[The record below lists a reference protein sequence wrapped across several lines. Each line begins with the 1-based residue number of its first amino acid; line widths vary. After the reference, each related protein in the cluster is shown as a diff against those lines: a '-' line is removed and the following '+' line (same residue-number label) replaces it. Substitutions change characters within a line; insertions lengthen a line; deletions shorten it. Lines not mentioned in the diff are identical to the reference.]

1 MLHPA
6 LAVAGLL
13 LIAVPIVIHLLNRR
27 RFKTVRW
34 AAMDFLL
41 TAMRRNRRR
50 LRFES
55 WLLLA
60 TRCALLALAGLAL
73 ARPIGCADNALA
85 GIAGREG
92 GLSVFVIDDSASMAY
107 RRPTRNGGDEPASHF
122 QQAQKLASRLIGRL
136 GDGSEQ
142 VAVIAASSPARGVI
156 AAPTFDLSA
165 ATGVINAL
173 PQTMRGTDLAGAL
186 DKATQIASEVP
197 ATMRKTLY
205 VLTDDTAG
213 GLSQG
218 ERLATA
224 ARAAAGQYR
233 VVWHNLASP
242 GQSNA
247 AVLGVGPTDPL
258 VRRGFDANF
267 AATLQRFGGSAG
279 DANLTWRVD
288 GGPIGVPAIVPLTA
302 DAKPLVNGDPDLQ
315 KALVDGRPHMVSAG
329 LSPGDD
335 FPADDARRRV
345 VEQVRGLPVLIVE
358 GRRGGDAGTLGG
370 SGTFLGLALQPTR
383 DGGYVDVTT
392 ISDLELPG
400 RPLADYR
407 AVILAGV
414 GNLAE
419 PTAQALA
426 DFVRAGGVLMLW
438 AGEATTAENYNAVLL
453 PRGLLPGPLVQRV
466 QPPGDAL
473 VGFDFAPDSV
483 HPYLSA
489 FRGLQRSGLE
499 VPAVRQYWKIDLAPD
514 KAADVVLRYLP
525 VGGED
530 RGDPAVVTFP
540 LGDGRVL
547 VVTTAAGDPE
557 WTLLPLKDN
566 YAAFV
571 HELLSHAVG
580 NAGGGGG
587 GGGAGWET
595 LDAGGRLVVPAAVTG
610 DAKAPSLET
619 PAGDALPLARQ
630 IRQDGTALWQSD
642 PLESVGV
649 YALKSG
655 ERSWPVAVNVPADE
669 SDLRPLDESA
679 VRAVL
684 GDIDLTMQ
692 GDELPPEVGS
702 AEEGRADF
710 GWTLLLI
717 VLGLAAFEC
726 VLAMRFGNQ
735 RR

>member
-6 LAVAGLL
+6 FAVAGLL

-27 RFKTVRW
+27 RFKTVQW

-41 TAMRRNRRR
+41 MAMRRNRRR

-85 GIAGREG
+85 GVAGREG
-92 GLSVFVIDDSASMAY
+92 GLSVFIIDDSASMAY
-107 RRPTRNGGDEPASHF
+107 RQARDDSPTHLDHAK
-122 QQAQKLASRLIGRL
+122 KLAARLIGRL

-142 VAVIAASSPARGVI
+142 VAVIAASSPAKGVI
-156 AAPTFDLSA
+156 AAPTFDLPAAASA
-165 ATGVINAL
+165 IGAL

-186 DKATQIASEVP
+186 DRATQIAAEVP

-213 GLSQG
+213 GLPRG
-218 ERLATA
+218 EQLATA
-224 ARAAAGQYR
+224 ARAAAGQYKI
-233 VVWHNLASP
+233 VWHNLSAP

-247 AVLGVGPTDPL
+247 AVLGVGSTDPL
-258 VRRGFDANF
+258 IRRGFDARF
-267 AATLQRFGGSAG
+267 AATLERFGGTATA
-279 DANLTWRVD
+279 ANLVWRVD
-288 GGPIGVPAIVPLTA
+288 GGPVGVPADPQLTGEP
-302 DAKPLVNGDPDLQ
+302 KPLVNADPDLQ
-315 KALVDGRPHMVSAG
+315 NALADGRPHVLSAE
-329 LSPGDD
+329 LSPPDKL
-335 FPADDARRRV
+335 PQDDARRRV
-345 VEQVRGLPVLIVE
+345 VEQVRGLATLVVE
-358 GRRGGDAGTLGG
+358 GQRGGDAGTLGG
-370 SGTFLGLALQPTR
+370 SGAFLALALNPTR
-383 DGGYVDVTT
+383 DGADGGYVDVTT
-392 ISDLELPG
+392 ISDLELAG
-400 RPLADYR
+400 RPLGEYR

-419 PTAQALA
+419 PTAQALS
-426 DFVRAGGVLMLW
+426 DFVKSGGVLMLW
-438 AGEATTAENYNAVLL
+438 AGEATTAENYNNVLL

-466 QPPGDAL
+466 QPPNDGL
-473 VGFDFAPDSV
+473 VGFDFDPDNPP
-483 HPYLSA
+483 PYLNA
-489 FRGLQRSGLE
+489 FRGLQRSGLD
-499 VPAVRQYWKIDLAPD
+499 VPAIRQYWRVDLAPD

-525 VGGED
+525 LAGED
-530 RGDPAVVTFP
+530 KGDPAVVTFP

-547 VVTTAAGDPE
+547 MVTTAAGDPE

-587 GGGAGWET
+587 TAWET
-595 LDAGGRLVVPAAVTG
+595 LDAGGRLTVPANLTAESN
-610 DAKAPSLET
+610 AAPPALET
-619 PAGDALPLARQ
+619 PAGESLPLSRQ
-630 IRQDGTALWQSD
+630 IRPDGTAVWRSD
-642 PLESVGV
+642 ALEAVGV
-649 YALKSG
+649 YSLKRG
-655 ERSWPVAVNVPADE
+655 DKSWPVVVNVPAAE

-679 VRAVL
+679 ARSLL
-684 GDIDLTMQ
+684 GDVDLTML
-692 GDELPPEVGS
+692 GDDLPPEVGS
-702 AEEGRADF
+702 ADEARADF

-726 VLAMRFGNQ
+726 VLAMRFGKQ